1 MYNESM
7 KIREL
12 DNVALKHN
20 MSDDE
25 VTLSAGTVGTVVHKY
40 GRANVFEVEFMDAVG
55 TTVGVVTLKASDL
68 RPLGKDDMLYA
79 K

>member
-1 MYNESM
+1 M

-25 VTLSAGTVGTVVHKY
+25 VTLSAGTVGTVVHKH
-40 GRANVFEVEFMDAVG
+40 
-55 TTVGVVTLKASDL
+55 
-68 RPLGKDDMLYA
+68 
-79 K
+79 